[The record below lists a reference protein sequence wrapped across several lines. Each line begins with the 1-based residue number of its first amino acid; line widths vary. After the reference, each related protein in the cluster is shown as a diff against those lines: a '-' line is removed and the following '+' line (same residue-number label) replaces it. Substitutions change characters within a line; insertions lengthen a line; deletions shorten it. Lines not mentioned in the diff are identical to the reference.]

1 MGHYFGK
8 KAEYFGQFLVN
19 GCLMASA
26 MASIIVAAQVSILVL
41 L

>member
-8 KAEYFGQFLVN
+8 RAEVAGQILVN

-26 MASIIVAAQVSILVL
+26 MASIIVAAQVR
-41 L
+41 